1 MPLALPACLSI
12 THPLTHIHP
21 LCLSIHLT
29 RFRFSSPLQAA
40 LQGGPDARRRLLR
53 SQRLPFVSTTTT
65 TTTAAAAAAAAA
77 AFLPFSS
84 HPRTRS
90 ILFYIA
96 RSNALLLA
104 CFFFTSVRMHSKATA
119 TQRST
124 SCCSIKTERERERE
138 RERDAPLQMPTSW
151 SSSPKSSAYC
161 CATSSLNWIKS
172 LRRTVCNLRASPD
185 DECMY
190 RGLPLFTSVPS

>member
-138 RERDAPLQMPTSW
+138 RETRRFRCQRRGRHPPSPLHTAVQR
-151 SSSPKSSAYC
+151 
-161 CATSSLNWIKS
+161 L
-172 LRRTVCNLRASPD
+172 L
-185 DECMY
+185 
-190 RGLPLFTSVPS
+190 